1 MGYTRNAIEGFSFQT
16 FLKIAAAAVAIGKWA
31 VIARVLTPETIG
43 LFSLVTISLGVTEA
57 TTQTGVNLTIVRS
70 KQSVRYFL
78 DSAWV
83 IAIIRGLVIGVV
95 MIVLGYGLSLFFNQ
109 PELVMLVSLTAL
121 VPVIKG
127 FINPSIIEL
136 QKELKF
142 FLDASFR
149 LVITMAEA
157 FFAIVVAWTT
167 HSIYALISS
176 MIFAAIVE
184 VALSFIFFK
193 SKPRFV
199 YQKSRG
205 EEILQGA
212 KWLSFSALF
221 DYLNEN
227 LDNFLV
233 GKLSG
238 IRNLGLYHNAYAFAH
253 RINYDQA
260 KSVTHGTLPIYS
272 KLQNNPSRLM
282 RAFLR
287 ATVSTLLMVSVVS
300 IPILLF
306 PRFFVELLLGEQW
319 VEIAGFL
326 HWLVLA
332 GIVQSFSALCYSLM
346 MAKKAY
352 GMVNLHL
359 VSSVVLMA
367 VLVTVMS
374 RVSGLPGAA
383 FAIFISRLINVPI
396 LIWQIVLLKN
406 EHSQTN

>member
-1 MGYTRNAIEGFSFQT
+1 MGYTRSAIEGFSFQS
-16 FLKIAAAAVAIGKWA
+16 FLKIATAVVAVAKWA
-31 VIARVLTPETIG
+31 IIARVLSPEVIG

-70 KQSVRYFL
+70 KQSVKYFL

-83 IAIIRGLVIGVV
+83 ISIIRGLVIGVV
-95 MIVLGYGLSLFFNQ
+95 MIFLGFVLSKFFNQ
-109 PELVMLVSLTAL
+109 PELIILVSLTAL

-136 QKELKF
+136 QKELRF
-142 FLDASFR
+142 FQDASFR
-149 LVITMAEA
+149 LVVTIAEA
-157 FFAIVVAWTT
+157 VFAMAVAWFTG
-167 HSIYALISS
+167 SVYALIGS
-176 MIFAAIVE
+176 MIFAALVE

-193 SKPRFV
+193 SRPRFI

-205 EEILQGA
+205 DEILHGA

-233 GKLSG
+233 GKLNG
-238 IRNLGLYHNAYAFAH
+238 IRGLGLYHNAYAFAH

-272 KLQNNPSRLM
+272 KLYQNPSRLF
-282 RAFLR
+282 RAFFK
-287 ATVSTLLMVSVVS
+287 ATSSTMLMVTLVSV
-300 IPILLF
+300 PILLF
-306 PRFFVELLLGEQW
+306 PSFFVELLLGEQW
-319 VEIAGFL
+319 LEIAGFL

-332 GIVQSFSALCYSLM
+332 GIIQSFSALCYSLM

-352 GMVNLHL
+352 KMVNFHLASSVLLMAIL
-359 VSSVVLMA
+359 VSVFSNVN
-367 VLVTVMS
+367 
-374 RVSGLPGAA
+374 GLPGAA

-396 LIWQIVLLKN
+396 LIWQILTLKN
-406 EHSQTN
+406 EN

>member
-16 FLKIAAAAVAIGKWA
+16 FLKIATAVVAIAKWA

-70 KQSVRYFL
+70 KQSVKYFL

-95 MIVLGYGLSLFFNQ
+95 MILLGFVLSKFFDQ
-109 PELVMLVSLTAL
+109 PELLILVCLTAL

-142 FLDASFR
+142 FHDASFR
-149 LVITMAEA
+149 LVVTLSEA
-157 FFAIVVAWTT
+157 AFSIAVALLTK
-167 HSIYALISS
+167 SIFALIGA
-176 MIFAAIVE
+176 MVFAALVE
-184 VALSFIFFK
+184 VVISFILFK
-193 SKPRFV
+193 DRPRFV
-199 YQKSRG
+199 YQKSRA
-205 EEILQGA
+205 EEILHGA

-227 LDNFLV
+227 LDNFLI
-233 GKLSG
+233 GKLTG
-238 IRNLGLYHNAYAFAH
+238 VRNLGLYHNAYAFAH
-253 RINYDQA
+253 RVNYDQA

-282 RAFLR
+282 RAFMK
-287 ATVSTLLMVSVVS
+287 ATLTTMVFVTAVSV
-300 IPILLF
+300 PLLLF
-306 PRFFVELLLGEQW
+306 PEFFVNLLLGEQW
-319 VEIAGFL
+319 LEISGFL

-332 GIVQSFSALCYSLM
+332 GIIQSFSALCYSLM

-352 GMVNLHL
+352 SMVNLHL
-359 VSSVVLMA
+359 ASSVFLMA
-367 VLVTVMS
+367 ILVFFMS
-374 RVSGLPGAA
+374 KSGGLSGAA
-383 FAIFISRLINVPI
+383 FAIFISRLVNVPI
-396 LIWQIVLLKN
+396 LIWQIIQIKN
-406 EHSQTN
+406 ENR

>member
-16 FLKIAAAAVAIGKWA
+16 FLKIATAVVAIAKWA

-70 KQSVRYFL
+70 KQSVKYFL
-78 DSAWV
+78 NSAWV
-83 IAIIRGLVIGVV
+83 ISILRGLVIGVI
-95 MIVLGYGLSLFFNQ
+95 MILLGFILSKFFDQ
-109 PELVMLVSLTAL
+109 PDLLILVCMTAL

-142 FLDASFR
+142 FHDASFR
-149 LVITMAEA
+149 LAVTLSEA
-157 FFAIVVAWTT
+157 VFSIAVALLTK
-167 HSIYALISS
+167 SILALIGA
-176 MIFAAIVE
+176 MIFAALVE
-184 VALSFIFFK
+184 VVISFIFFK
-193 SKPRFV
+193 DRPRFV

-205 EEILQGA
+205 EEILHGA

-227 LDNFLV
+227 LDNFLI
-233 GKLSG
+233 GKLTG
-238 IRNLGLYHNAYAFAH
+238 VRNLGLYHNAYAFAH
-253 RINYDQA
+253 RVNYDQA

-272 KLQNNPSRLM
+272 KLQNNPSRLL
-282 RAFLR
+282 RAFLK
-287 ATVSTLLMVSVVS
+287 ATLTTMVFVSAISV
-300 IPILLF
+300 PLLLF
-306 PRFFVELLLGEQW
+306 PDFFVRLLLGEQW
-319 VEIAGFL
+319 LEISGFL

-352 GMVNLHL
+352 LMVNLHL
-359 VSSVVLMA
+359 ASSVVLMS
-367 VLVTVMS
+367 VLVFFMS
-374 RVSGLPGAA
+374 QSGGLAGAA
-383 FAIFISRLINVPI
+383 FAIFISRLVNVPI
-396 LIWQIVLLKN
+396 LIWQIILIKN
-406 EHSQTN
+406 ENR